1 MIEELELIEE
11 HIKKGI
17 EETGQFTA
25 TKGAGVTRLPFTSEA
40 MKCADYI
47 S

>member
-25 TKGAGVTRLPFTSEA
+25 TKGAGDEASFYVGSNEMCRLYFL
-40 MKCADYI
+40 
-47 S
+47 